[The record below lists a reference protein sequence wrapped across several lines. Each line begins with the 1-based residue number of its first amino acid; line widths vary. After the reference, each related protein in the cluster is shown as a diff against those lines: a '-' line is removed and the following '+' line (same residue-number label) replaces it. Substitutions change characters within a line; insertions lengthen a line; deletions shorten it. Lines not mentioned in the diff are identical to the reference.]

1 MKRHLFVTTSIW
13 AACLV
18 LATSSNA
25 ITILSGPTFT
35 PATNAPLAGTLQL
48 TTDVNSRIS
57 IQVSDGS
64 NSWARGFFDYTN
76 NHTVTLLGFKAGRTN
91 QIVVTVH
98 DRLRNTYTATQALN
112 FVTTN
117 LPANFPKSVVW
128 TSIPSQMEPGYTL
141 FLISGVGRY
150 MTMVDNSGQVVWYS
164 PAPSASSYDVR
175 QLSDGNLFTETSS
188 LEEINMLGQVVRV
201 WSPPSGYPVNV
212 HEGDPTAHGTILYLS
227 DVSTSITN
235 FPATVVT
242 NPVLHTVNVDD
253 NPVVEI
259 SATNSALLNHWSP
272 ITLLNIPTRVTY
284 LTVEQPGAYGVD
296 NIHANAV
303 IESTNDNCLIQS
315 LRNQNCVYKFSR
327 DTGQLKW
334 VLGSPD
340 NWSTNV
346 QPYLLT
352 PVGTPFSWQWGQ
364 HAPEL
369 TPQGTL
375 LMFDNGIDRANPFN
389 PPWGD
394 QTNFSRAVEYSIDE
408 TNMTVTQVWDSTA
421 AGTNVFYSTVMGDAD
436 WQPNTQNI
444 LVTYAYISYVNGA
457 HPSPY
462 SANAAMSRIVE
473 MTHDP
478 VPQIVFDLAFF
489 DYTNTSPTYAGNYC
503 YRAYRVPDLY
513 AHPVLPVTDL
523 MLSLSNSTALLQF
536 SADPARTNSIQVSTN
551 LMNWSTLAMPQ
562 SSNIGEYDFL
572 DPNSSQMGTRFY
584 RVLTQ

>member
-1 MKRHLFVTTSIW
+1 MKHASVVIYLL

-35 PATNAPLAGTLQL
+35 PANSAPLAGTLQL
-48 TTDVNSRIS
+48 TTDVASRIS

-64 NSWARGFFDYTN
+64 NSWVRGFFDYTN
-76 NHTVTLLGFKAGRTN
+76 NHSVTLLGFKAGRTN

-98 DRLRNTYTATQALN
+98 DRMRNTYTATQALN

-117 LPANFPKSVVW
+117 LPANFSKSVVW
-128 TSIPSQMEPGYTL
+128 TSIPSRMEPGYTL
-141 FLISGVGRY
+141 FLISGVGHY

-164 PAPSASSYDVR
+164 PASSASYDLR
-175 QLSDGNLFTETSS
+175 QLSDGNLFTETSI
-188 LEEINMLGQVVRV
+188 LEEINMLGQVVRT
-201 WSPPSGYPVNV
+201 WAPPSGYPVNV

-227 DVSTSITN
+227 DVSRSVTN

-259 SATNSALLNHWSP
+259 SATNGALLNAWSP
-272 ITLLNIPTRVTY
+272 ITLLNNPTRVTY
-284 LTVEQPGAYGVD
+284 LTYEFGTPFGVD

-303 IESTNDNCLIQS
+303 IESTNDNCLIES
-315 LRNQNCVYKFSR
+315 LRDQNCVYKFSR

-340 NWSTNV
+340 NWNANV

-352 PVGTPFSWQWGQ
+352 PVGTRFEWNWAQ

-375 LMFDNGIDRANPFN
+375 LLFNNGNDRANPFN
-389 PPWGD
+389 PIIWGD
-394 QTNFSRAVEYSIDE
+394 QTNFSCAVEYSINE
-408 TNMTVTQVWDSTA
+408 TNMTVSQVWDSSA
-421 AGTNVFYSTVMGDAD
+421 AGTNFFVSQVMGKAQ
-436 WQPNTQNI
+436 WLPVQTNV
-444 LVTYAYISYVNGA
+444 LVTYSYITYVNGV

-462 SANAAMSRIVE
+462 APNAMMARFVE

-489 DYTNTSPTYAGNYC
+489 DYTNTSPSYAGEYC

-523 MLSLSNSTALLQF
+523 ALSLSNSTALLRF
-536 SADPARTNSIQVSTN
+536 SGDPARTNSIQASTD
-551 LMNWSTLAMPQ
+551 LVNWSTLPTPVPNA
-562 SSNIGEYDFL
+562 IGEYDFL
-572 DPNSSQMGTRFY
+572 DPNSGQKGTRFY